1 MKKDILNVNNDYKSP
16 QKFKKMRKALQGIS
30 LSMDKASK
38 NPRKYIDN
46 QDMNIKNYKGVIS

>member
-1 MKKDILNVNNDYKSP
+1 MKKDTLNLNNEPHKP
-16 QKFKKMRKALQGIS
+16 KRFLKMRKALQGIS

-38 NPRKYIDN
+38 NPRKYIDT